1 MGARSAIVAWLM
13 SADRAYLFGVASEE
27 ALARILERASGDLDQ
42 LRGRRILVTGA
53 TGFFGAWLLA
63 TLATARHTRGLDVEV
78 IALSRGATAFR
89 AAHPAREAEA
99 IRWVDADV
107 RNLSEPGLLP
117 ERLDEVVHLATPA
130 SATLNAEAP
139 TEMLDII
146 HAGTK
151 SAIECA
157 VRTGARRM
165 LLTSSGAV
173 YGAQPADL
181 GHVPESYPGAPDP
194 LDVSNAYHEGKRLA
208 ELALALAGRATGLEG
223 KVARCFA
230 FSGAGLPLD
239 RHFAFGN
246 FVRDAALGR
255 PIHIAGD
262 GRAVRSYLDAEDL
275 VTWLLAVWLRGQPSR
290 AYNVGA
296 ERAVTIR
303 ELGELVGR
311 AGDVPVEVAQSPGS
325 APVHRYVPSTER
337 ARSELDLAEWTSLE
351 ASIERALEWARARR
365 TDS

>member
-1 MGARSAIVAWLM
+1 M
-13 SADRAYLFGVASEE
+13 
-27 ALARILERASGDLDQ
+27 
-42 LRGRRILVTGA
+42 
-53 TGFFGAWLLA
+53 
-63 TLATARHTRGLDVEV
+63 HGLDLE
-78 IALSRGATAFR
+78 ILALSRAATAFG
-89 AAHPAREAEA
+89 AAHPCPEAAA

-107 RNLSEPGLLP
+107 RNLDATGLLP
-117 ERLDEVVHLATPA
+117 TRLDDVVHLATPA
-130 SATLNAEAP
+130 SAALNAAAP
-139 TEMLDII
+139 TEMLDIAF
-146 HAGTK
+146 AGTK

-157 VRTGARRM
+157 VRAGASRF

-173 YGAQPADL
+173 YGAQPAQL
-181 GHVPESYPGAPDP
+181 GHVPESYLGAPDP
-194 LDVSNAYHEGKRLA
+194 LDVGSAYHEGKRLA
-208 ELALALAGRATGLEG
+208 ELALALAFRATGLEG

-275 VTWLLAVWLRGQPSR
+275 VIWLLAVWLRGQPSR

-311 AGDVPVEVAQSPGS
+311 AGGVSVNVAEPPGS
-325 APVHRYVPSTER
+325 APAHRYVPSTER
-337 ARSELDLAEWTSLE
+337 ARSELGVSEWSSLE
-351 ASIERALEWARARR
+351 ESIERALAWARRSGIVPALE
-365 TDS
+365 DG

>member
-13 SADRAYLFGVASEE
+13 SADRAYLFGVASED
-27 ALARILERASGDLDQ
+27 ALERILERASGDLDA
-42 LRGRRILVTGA
+42 LGGRRVLVTGA

-63 TLATARHTRGLDVEV
+63 TLATARHARSLDIEI
-78 IALSRGATAFR
+78 IALSRSASAFR
-89 AAHPAREAEA
+89 AEYSGPEATV

-107 RNLSEPGLLP
+107 RNLTAPDLLP
-117 ERLDEVVHLATPA
+117 SSLDDIVHLATPA

-151 SAIECA
+151 SVIECA

-165 LLTSSGAV
+165 LLASSGAV
-173 YGAQPADL
+173 YGVQPASL
-181 GHVPESYPGAPDP
+181 EHVPESYPGAPDP
-194 LDVSNAYHEGKRLA
+194 LDVGNAYHEGKRLA
-208 ELALALAGRATGLEG
+208 ELALSLAGKATGLEG

-255 PIHIAGD
+255 PIHVAGD

-275 VTWLLAVWLRGQPSR
+275 VVWLLGVWLRGLPSR

-311 AGDVPVEVAQSPGS
+311 AGGVPVEVAQSPGGTP
-325 APVHRYVPSTER
+325 AHRYVPSTER
-337 ARSELDLAEWTSLE
+337 ARSELGLGEWTSLE
-351 ASIERALEWARARR
+351 TSIERALAWARARR